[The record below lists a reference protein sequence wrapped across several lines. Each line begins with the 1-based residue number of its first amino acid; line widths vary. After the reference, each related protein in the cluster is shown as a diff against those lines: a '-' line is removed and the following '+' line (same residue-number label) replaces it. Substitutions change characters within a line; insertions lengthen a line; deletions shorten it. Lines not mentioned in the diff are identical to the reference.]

1 MRYIVKKDGEEMK
14 LSVYT
19 GPDCPKCPPAKEL
32 CQSVAKEMGL
42 DYEEIDINDK
52 MIEALQMQIASTP
65 SIVID
70 EDVVF
75 RSSIPAKEE
84 LMAEIKKRT

>member
-1 MRYIVKKDGEEMK
+1 MK

-19 GPDCPKCPPAKEL
+19 GPNCPKCPPAKEL
-32 CQSVAKEMGL
+32 CKSVAQEMGL
-42 DYEEIDINDK
+42 DYEEVDIEEK

-75 RSSIPAKEE
+75 RSNVPDKAALID
-84 LMAEIKKRT
+84 EIKKRT

>member
-1 MRYIVKKDGEEMK
+1 MK

-19 GPDCPKCPPAKEL
+19 GPSCPKCPPAKEL
-32 CQSVAKEMGL
+32 CKAVAEEMGL
-42 DYEEIDINDK
+42 DYEEVNIEEN

-75 RSSIPAKEE
+75 RSNIPEKEE
-84 LMAEIKKRT
+84 LIAEIKKRD